1 MSAEERARIVER
13 YRKEIERLEEEG
25 RHWEVN
31 RVRRELHMALLE
43 TEVKGDGGHV
53 GSD

>member
-13 YRKEIERLEEEG
+13 HRKEIERLEAEG
-25 RHWEVN
+25 KHREVN
-31 RVRRELHMALLE
+31 RVRRELHVALME
-43 TEVKGDGGHV
+43 MEVKEHGGHV

>member
-13 YRKEIERLEEEG
+13 HRREIERLEAEG
-25 RHWEVN
+25 KHWEVN
-31 RVRRELHMALLE
+31 RVRRELHVALME
-43 TEVKGDGGHV
+43 MEVKEHGGHV